1 MREKVRRIVTSR
13 EWEAFIVSLILVNA
27 VVLGLMTSDQVMA
40 AAGGP
45 LLLLD
50 QAIIAVFVV
59 EIVLRIYA
67 HRLRFFTDAWSLFDL
82 FVVLVS
88 VMPATREFSVLRA
101 LRVLR
106 ILRLVSVVPQLRRVV
121 TGLVTA
127 LPGMG
132 SIILL
137 MAIIFYVFSVMA
149 TSLYGDTFPEWFGTI
164 GASAYSL
171 FQIMTL
177 ESWSM
182 GIVRPVMEVY
192 PGAWAFFVPFIAV
205 TAFMVLN
212 LFIGVIVSAMQEEV
226 ESEAAEDRK
235 TLHEEQQAVER
246 EVKALRAEV
255 AEIHGML
262 ARFAP
267 DAGRGGGGPAV
278 APSAAPER

>member
-1 MREKVRRIVTSR
+1 MTSW
-13 EWEAFIVSLILVNA
+13 EWEAFIVGLILLNA
-27 VVLGLMTSDQVMA
+27 VLLGLMTSEAVMA
-40 AAGGP
+40 AAGAP
-45 LLLLD
+45 IAFLD
-50 QAIIAVFVV
+50 QLIIAAFTV
-59 EIVLRIYA
+59 EIALRIYA
-67 HRLRFFTDAWSLFDL
+67 HRLAFFRDAWSLFDL
-82 FVVLVS
+82 FVVAISLV
-88 VMPATREFSVLRA
+88 PAGRDFSVLRA

-121 TGLVTA
+121 TGLISA

-149 TSLYGDTFPEWFGTI
+149 TSLYGDTFPQWFGTM

-192 PGAWAFFVPFIAV
+192 PNAWMFFVPFIAA
-205 TAFMVLN
+205 TAFTVLN

-226 ESEAAEDRK
+226 ESEAAEDRR

-246 EVKALRAEV
+246 EVKALRTEV
-255 AEIHGML
+255 AELRTLLVAALGEPSGGPGH
-262 ARFAP
+262 
-267 DAGRGGGGPAV
+267 GGGAL
-278 APSAAPER
+278 AKPSSPDE